1 MTAKFNRVVKSALA
15 RPRAISAHPEAD
27 VLAAYAENTLLK
39 RERATVIAHLAD
51 CADCR
56 ESLALAFPADAD
68 ESAAVPKT
76 RLAWRW
82 SPAWSWAA
90 SMAAI
95 CIVVSA
101 VWEFRGQLV
110 VTPVRPAAAPIAIQ
124 DKKSEPS
131 PPSVPAAAKPVTT
144 AKARQF
150 TPPPMAGPEAKKIS
164 AAPPPP
170 PVLTAPQQI
179 PPQPAADA
187 GSAGAIISAQASP
200 PAADTLQPASQ
211 AVEVR
216 PSAPAARMK
225 SASHFGAMGIA
236 GGLATRPLVRWSIG
250 GESRGVLQRSDDGGA
265 TWTIV
270 SLAGEVSFRAVTSTG
285 DDVWVG
291 GSAGALFHSGD
302 QGAHWQ
308 RISFGSTGTIVAIKA
323 GASGEAEVTTDDGRA
338 WQVKATQQ

>member
-1 MTAKFNRVVKSALA
+1 MTANLKRVVKSLLA
-15 RPRAISAHPEAD
+15 RPRAVSAHPEAD

-39 RERATVIAHLAD
+39 RERATVIAHLSD

-56 ESLALAFPADAD
+56 EFLSLAFPVNEE
-68 ESAAVPKT
+68 ESAALPKP

-82 SPAWSWAA
+82 SPVWSWAA

-101 VWEFRGQLV
+101 VWEFRGQYV
-110 VTPVRPAAAPIAIQ
+110 VTSRKPESAPMAIQAKKPEPAPMAAP
-124 DKKSEPS
+124 
-131 PPSVPAAAKPVTT
+131 AKPVV
-144 AKARQF
+144 AREARQF
-150 TPPPMAGPEAKKIS
+150 TPPPIAAPEAKKTP
-164 AAPPPP
+164 AQPPPPPP
-170 PVLTAPQQI
+170 PVLAAPQQT

-187 GSAGAIISAQASP
+187 GSAGALVSAQARP
-200 PAADTLQPASQ
+200 PAGDTILPASQ

-216 PSAPAARMK
+216 SSAPASRLK
-225 SASHFGAMGIA
+225 SASRFGAMGIA
-236 GGLATRPLVRWSIG
+236 GRPRPSVRWSIG

-270 SLAGEVSFRAVTSTG
+270 SLAGEVSFRAVTSSG

-291 GSAGALFHSGD
+291 GSAGALFHSSD

-308 RISFGSTGTIVAIKA
+308 RISFGATGTIVAIKT
-323 GASGEAEVTTDDGRA
+323 GASGEAEVTTDDGRT
-338 WQVKATQQ
+338 WPVKATQH